1 MEKSVNSNKGSTEG
15 SECNRDEE
23 YPPMSILEFPLSH
36 QENFI
41 CLSAGLDSGLF
52 FLLRFKGRGAVERML
67 RKSREIFDLHSK
79 EVSRGR
85 LPQGLMEGESLEVLE
100 N

>member
-23 YPPMSILEFPLSH
+23 YPPTSILEFPLSH
-36 QENFI
+36 QDHFA
-41 CLSAGLDSGLF
+41 CLFAGLDSGLF
-52 FLLRFKGRGAVERML
+52 FLLRFQGRDAVERML

-79 EVSRGR
+79 EASRGR
-85 LPQGLMEGESLEVLE
+85 LPRGLMEGESLEVLE